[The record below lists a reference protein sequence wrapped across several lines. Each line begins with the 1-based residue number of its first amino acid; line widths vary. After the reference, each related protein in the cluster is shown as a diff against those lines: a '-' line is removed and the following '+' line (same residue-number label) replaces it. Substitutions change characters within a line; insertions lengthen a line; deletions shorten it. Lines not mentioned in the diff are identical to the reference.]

1 MTFRLC
7 WPDAYDQLKT
17 IQNTAIEALFYFPSY
32 LLVYRY

>member
-7 WPDAYDQLKT
+7 WPDANDQLKT
-17 IQNTAIEALFYFPSY
+17 IQKSAFVALVYFPNY